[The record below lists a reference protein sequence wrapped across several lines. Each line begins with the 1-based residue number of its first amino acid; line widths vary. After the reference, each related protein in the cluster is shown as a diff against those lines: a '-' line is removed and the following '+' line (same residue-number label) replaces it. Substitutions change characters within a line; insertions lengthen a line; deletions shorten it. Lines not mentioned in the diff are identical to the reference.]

1 LFYLNNVR
9 KISLKQVFRDL
20 YINLF
25 MLINGNTIKL
35 LRIPFSFFLLPLFLF
50 ALSQAE
56 TILPVKTIWSFIIIH
71 FLIYPASNGY
81 NSYIDRDEE
90 SIGGLEKP
98 PLPTIQLFYLTVF
111 LDVSAIILAGIFVSI
126 LFAVCLILYIAASR
140 AYSSKQIRLKKYP
153 VAGFLVVVV
162 FQGAFTYYM
171 SIAGI
176 TGKALEISPE
186 NVFVLLGCSFQI
198 AGAYPLTQIYQH
210 KQDLR
215 DGVTTLSYKLGYIGT
230 FAFTAVMFLFCNVF
244 YFLYFAAMDMGTIF
258 YIIQIFFA
266 PIIAYFGY
274 WFYQVW
280 KSTDQANFRNT
291 MRMNWIA
298 ALCMNSCFILLIY
311 INHFPLSYI
320 TAIETAVPDHCFSQ
334 EVLTSFYVKSTDDL
348 TNKRKIKIV
357 SGKTGIEKRYSV
369 ISDFDQ
375 APENFS
381 FFNKAGTLLPEPGL
395 TQRMDLYKTHATNLS
410 LKAIEKI
417 SNFGEIKKTIT
428 HLITVT
434 CTGLFAPGLDIEL
447 MRELKLKSSTHR
459 SSINFM
465 GCNAAIIALK
475 HADAICKSQP
485 DANVLIVC
493 TELCTIHFQKRYNDD
508 YILSNLLFGD
518 GAAAVLVSSKPSNY
532 YGANIQVDG
541 FNSLVIENGYSDMA
555 WQLSET
561 GFIMNLSSYVPDLIR
576 GNIKPMLKS
585 IDLNPEDI
593 RHWAI
598 HPGGKRIIDDFA
610 AALELD
616 KCKLAPTYD
625 VLKNYGN
632 MSSPTVLFVLK
643 EVLEK
648 VKPEH
653 VGKKAFAAAF
663 GPGLSIETM
672 QLQYV

>member
-1 LFYLNNVR
+1 
-9 KISLKQVFRDL
+9 
-20 YINLF
+20 

-35 LRIPFSFFLLPLFLF
+35 LRIPFSFFLMPLFLF

-56 TILPVKTIWSFIIIH
+56 NIISSKALLSFIIIH
-71 FLIYPASNGY
+71 FLVYPASNGY

-98 PLPTIQLFYLTVF
+98 PLPTIQLFYTTVF
-111 LDVSAIILAGIFVSI
+111 LDITAIVLAAVFVSM
-126 LFAVCLILYIAASR
+126 LFSFCLVIYIAASR

-153 VAGFLVVVV
+153 FIGFLTVVI

-171 SIAGI
+171 STAGI
-176 TGKALEISPE
+176 TGEPLEI
-186 NVFVLLGCSFQI
+186 NLKNIYLLLGCSFQI

-210 KQDLR
+210 KQDLK
-215 DGVTTLSYKLGYIGT
+215 DGITTLSYKLGYSGT
-230 FAFTAVMFLFCNVF
+230 FLFTAIMFLICNIC
-244 YFLYFAAMDMGTIF
+244 YFLYFAEQHLGTVF
-258 YIIQIFFA
+258 YIIQVFFL

-274 WFYQVW
+274 WFYLVR
-280 KSTDQANFRNT
+280 KDTINASFKNT

-334 EVLTSFYVKSTDDL
+334 ETLSSFYIKSTDDL
-348 TNKRKIKIV
+348 MSKRKIKIV
-357 SGKTGIEKRYSV
+357 AGKTGIDKRYSV
-369 ISDFDQ
+369 ISDFDKE
-375 APENFS
+375 PEEYS
-381 FFNKAGTLLPEPGL
+381 FFSKSTTLLPEPGL
-395 TQRMDLYKTHATNLS
+395 TRRMQLYQQHATALS
-410 LKAIEKI
+410 QKAIEKI
-417 SNFGEIKKTIT
+417 KDFDKIKNSIS

-434 CTGLFAPGLDIEL
+434 CTGLSAPGLDVEL
-447 MRELKLKSSTHR
+447 MRELNLKSSTQR
-459 SSINFM
+459 SSVNFM

-475 HADAICKSQP
+475 QADSICKNYP
-485 DANVLIVC
+485 DANVLVVC

-518 GAAAVLVSSKPSNY
+518 GAAAVIVSSKPSGNY
-532 YGANIQVDG
+532 NTNIQINA
-541 FNSLVIENGYSDMA
+541 FNSLILHNGYSDMA

-561 GFIMNLSSYVPDLIR
+561 GFIMNLTSYVPDLIR
-576 GNIKPMLKS
+576 ENIKPMLKS
-585 IDLNPEDI
+585 IHLNPEDI
-593 RHWAI
+593 RHWAV
-598 HPGGKRIIDDFA
+598 HPGGKRIVDDFA
-610 AALELD
+610 LALELD
-616 KCKLAPTYD
+616 KCKLSSAYN

-653 VGKKAFAAAF
+653 KGSKAFAAAF

-672 QLQYV
+672 QLEYV